1 MLYIEFPYLRVAK
14 IPLIPLLAFLAHL
27 LRIDEMGF
35 RAFHVDII
43 LEMGEQVTLIVH
55 SSVLICQYLAFIS
68 LLLRNLPAFN
78 TRTSFNKVM
87 VGTIVRDKFL
97 MGTLLCN
104 ASIPKEENLVS
115 FLNC

>member
-1 MLYIEFPYLRVAK
+1 MLGATNIHPQILSITLDSMINRLQPVESVLEKNIESPA
-14 IPLIPLLAFLAHL
+14 
-27 LRIDEMGF
+27 
-35 RAFHVDII
+35 
-43 LEMGEQVTLIVH
+43 EQVTLIVH

-87 VGTIVRDKFL
+87 VGTIVRDKLF
-97 MGTLLCN
+97 MGALFCN
-104 ASIPKEENLVS
+104 TSISKEENLVS